1 MNKKELYTFHL
12 LREEAVDADLFEH
25 KTHEHVAE
33 TLLGLIK
40 NQKGGVTVGLEG
52 SWGSGKSTVI
62 SIFKKLAG
70 LDGNNTFVVQFDTW
84 AHEGDPLRRIFLEHL
99 LDELSREA
107 LLPNEKTKSGKD
119 GFVTSLKNKISNR
132 QRRVE
137 VETSRSPSPLGF
149 WFSVAM
155 LFIPMGLLTS
165 RIVSIIKGNDLS
177 KMQVVLLVL
186 SFICYFMPFGVLIF
200 NVFWLKKKG
209 LSIKNLKNWKFMD
222 STSSESIIKEV
233 SEEEERSSIEFE
245 RYFSNITT
253 ALFKKNPKL
262 KLILILD
269 NLDRIDPKDSLRIWS
284 TLQTFLQKRN
294 SPDNGDKYWF
304 DHLWIVVP
312 YDHDGLAKL
321 WENKTVDN
329 SSSDQG
335 KTTSEPLV
343 SNVSGSFFDK
353 CFQIR
358 LEVPKPLF
366 SEWKAF
372 AKEQIEKALI
382 SESEEEKKA
391 IFDVLELT
399 RNGLLDIPTPRE
411 IKVFINQVGVL
422 RAQFFEKKISP
433 KNIAYYVVLRT
444 LRRKSVKDI
453 RDGIIEGKYPKKDL
467 QSFFSDNCA
476 SELAGLL
483 FGVPPEKGIQL
494 LLEPE
499 IKTALIT
506 GDSETLSKLEEKHDN
521 GFWAVFNPLVTHFD
535 LHTPF
540 VRVANYTKAV
550 FDGLYEKNKSSL
562 KNFKH
567 GVGSFV
573 MNVDKIPFATDSTV
587 LSYIKLT
594 ELFAKDDS
602 VFNIIYKKTATSLN
616 DKLLI
621 RTVDQSILVET
632 IGKLFQAFSNIR
644 KSKLKQYSYAF
655 NFKSFSN
662 WSKIVLKSD
671 YPLWKWVLP
680 KKEVFIEINKKSHEE
695 LTSNDDIKTVFRY
708 IYKTNDKKSV
718 EEMSRILFSLTQSNN
733 TNRTLRINKNPH
745 FYSDIIEF
753 ICILAFRSE
762 FDMEKT
768 ITTASVYNLVGR
780 NSENQTIIPFIAMLF
795 AKYKTDDFTI
805 SGLQPHGKQIFQQ
818 VKTYWDESDEA
829 RSSWLLEK
837 AKAYN
842 AWDFIWKLLE
852 KNKAVAKGV
861 IDLALEEESLSKFL
875 FNRKGNGLN
884 DFWHCSEMLDNLESA
899 DGKTL
904 IKKFVERQLQYGS
917 LQEELEDSELNVVS
931 YASELRHLLDLCND
945 LALKNIE
952 RLLKELP
959 EDEWEKAL
967 SSSDEENIDI
977 VVLALVVKKRDAS
990 FHLSRKFMNAL
1001 LECIK
1006 KESIFADF
1014 QEQLSDL
1021 VHLLSDQLQSGTFST
1036 KMTTLF
1042 VEHKGEIP
1050 SQYWGA
1056 VSPYLKVNEI
1066 FTENN
1071 STLIVGFVESAVESK
1086 EKSKVQWILNAC
1098 SSNEIT
1104 LPDLQDKT
1112 ESITAHLKEAISNAE
1127 RDRTK
1132 EIFMKLGEV
1141 LKLDLSNS
1149 LIEMEKNEN

>member
-119 GFVTSLKNKISNR
+119 GFVTSLKKKISNR

-177 KMQVVLLVL
+177 KMQVVLLLL

-200 NVFWLKKKG
+200 NIGWLKKNG

-262 KLILILD
+262 KLILVLD

-335 KTTSEPLV
+335 KSTSEPLV

-411 IKVFINQVGVL
+411 IKVFVNQVGVL
-422 RAQFFEKKISP
+422 RSQFIGKGISS
-433 KNIAYYVVLRT
+433 KSTAYYVVLRT

-453 RDGIIEGKYPKKDL
+453 RDGIIEGKYPEEKL
-467 QSFFSDNCA
+467 QSFFSEYCA
-476 SELAGLL
+476 NELAGLL
-483 FGVPPEKGIQL
+483 FGVPPKHGMQL

-499 IKTALIT
+499 IENALHN
-506 GDSETLSKLEEKHDN
+506 GNSKDLSELEEKHTR
-521 GFWAVFNPLVTHFD
+521 GFWAIFHPLINKINSNMSFLKVT
-535 LHTPF
+535 
-540 VRVANYTKAV
+540 NYTKAV
-550 FDGLYEKNKSSL
+550 REGLYAEHENQLNNFKNKVKL
-562 KNFKH
+562 
-567 GVGSFV
+567 FV
-573 MNVDKIPFATDSTV
+573 MGTDKIPFADEDSFEA
-587 LSYIKLT
+587 YIELVS
-594 ELFAKDDS
+594 LFAKDDLI
-602 VFNIIYKKTATSLN
+602 FDKIYKKLSDSLN
-616 DKLLI
+616 AELLSEDPNPSHLAEI
-621 RTVDQSILVET
+621 TGQMFMALDDLCKKPLKRYLYGGFTSET
-632 IGKLFQAFSNIR
+632 FMAWAETALDSN
-644 KSKLKQYSYAF
+644 L
-655 NFKSFSN
+655 
-662 WSKIVLKSD
+662 
-671 YPLWKWVLP
+671 PLWNWVLP
-680 KKEVFIEINKKSHEE
+680 KEK
-695 LTSNDDIKTVFRY
+695 
-708 IYKTNDKKSV
+708 
-718 EEMSRILFSLTQSNN
+718 LFSEILSGIPPNKSIADNIKCAFQYVFKSGSSDHLIPFSESFNTYIQATNN
-733 TNRTLRINKNPH
+733 QPNFDP
-745 FYSDIIEF
+745 DVMEF
-753 ICILAFRSE
+753 TCMLAFRSGVN
-762 FDMEKT
+762 MEET
-768 ITTASVYNLVGR
+768 ITTVSVYNSVGR
-780 NSENQTIIPFIAMLF
+780 ISENQNIIPFVSLLL
-795 AKYKTDDFTI
+795 AKYKDDEFNVA
-805 SGLQPHGKQIFQQ
+805 GLQPHEKQIFQQ

-875 FNRKGNGLN
+875 FDRKGNGLN
-884 DFWHCSEMLDNLESA
+884 DFWHYSEMLDNLESA

-931 YASELRHLLDLCND
+931 YAPELRHLLDLCND

-1014 QEQLSDL
+1014 QEQLPDL
-1021 VHLLSDQLQSGTFST
+1021 VHLLSKQLLGGTFPT
-1036 KMTTLF
+1036 RMTALF
-1042 VEHKGEIP
+1042 IEHKGEILN
-1050 SQYWGA
+1050 QYWEA
-1056 VSPYLKVNEI
+1056 LSPYFKANEI
-1066 FTENN
+1066 FTEDN
-1071 STLIVGFVESAVESK
+1071 STLVADFIESAVESGDK
-1086 EKSKVQWILNAC
+1086 RKLQWIINI
-1098 SSNEIT
+1098 SNEIG
-1104 LPDLQDKT
+1104 LSNLYDKT
-1112 ESITAHLKEAISNAE
+1112 ESMITLFKEAISNAE
-1127 RDRTK
+1127 KDDLK
-1132 EIFMKLGEV
+1132 KILVKLGEV